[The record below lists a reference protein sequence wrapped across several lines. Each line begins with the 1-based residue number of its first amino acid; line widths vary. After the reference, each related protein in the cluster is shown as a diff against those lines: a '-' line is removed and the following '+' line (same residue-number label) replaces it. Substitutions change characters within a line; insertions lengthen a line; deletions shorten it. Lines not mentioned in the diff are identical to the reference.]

1 MTTGTFDPG
10 TFDPGTFDP
19 GALGADMADPDK
31 PAGHRFRWMIAD
43 AKTITWRNLMRYIR
57 IPDSLFFSSVQP
69 VMFVLLFRYVFG
81 GAIHVPGIS
90 YVNYLIAGVY
100 VQTVMFGAIA
110 TSVGLAEDLH
120 QGLIER
126 FRALP
131 MARSAVLAGRT
142 TADLVRNIG
151 VLILIT
157 AVGYLVGFRVETNV
171 GEFIGAIALI
181 LLFAYA
187 LSWGFAIIGL
197 SAPNSETAQLAAFP
211 LLFPLSFASSAF
223 VPVTSM
229 PGWLQAFAIHQPV
242 SQVIDAT
249 RELMLGGHSALWSMS
264 NVWQSLAWSVGLLV
278 VLVPLAVWRY
288 RRAS

>member
-1 MTTGTFDPG
+1 MTTGALDPG
-10 TFDPGTFDP
+10 V
-19 GALGADMADPDK
+19 LGADTADLDNQS
-31 PAGHRFRWMIAD
+31 GQRLRWIIAD

-171 GEFIGAIALI
+171 GEFVAAIVII

-249 RELMLGGHSALWSMS
+249 RELMLGGHSDLWSMS

-278 VLVPLAVWRY
+278 VLIPLAVWRY

>member
-1 MTTGTFDPG
+1 MTTATLYPG
-10 TFDPGTFDP
+10 TTAP
-19 GALGADMADPDK
+19 GAA
-31 PAGHRFRWMIAD
+31 PAGAQPGSRLRWAVAD
-43 AKTITWRNLMRYIR
+43 AATVTWRNLMRYMR

-81 GAIHVPGIS
+81 GAIRIPGVP

-100 VQTVMFGAIA
+100 VQTVMFGAVS

-157 AVGYLVGFRVETNV
+157 AVGYLVGFRVQTNV
-171 GEFIGAIALI
+171 GEFVAGLLLV

-229 PGWLQAFAIHQPV
+229 PGWLQAFAVHQPV

-249 RELMLGGHSALWSMS
+249 RELMLGGHGNLWSTS
-264 NVWQSLAWSVGLLV
+264 NIWQALAWSVGLLA
-278 VLVPLAVWRY
+278 VLAPLAVWRY
-288 RRAS
+288 RRAA